1 MSSLIR
7 LLPTL
12 IKVLAGV
19 GAGQLLNKVAADAN
33 VRRAT
38 DSVSPSITAN
48 LPIIAAVVAMV
59 GVFYLSKKAK
69 I

>member
-7 LLPTL
+7 LLPTI

-33 VRRAT
+33 VRRVA
-38 DSVSPSITAN
+38 DNASPGLSQYLPLIASIG
-48 LPIIAAVVAMV
+48 AMI
-59 GVFYLSKKAK
+59 GIFYLSKKAR